1 MPERPDQSGLAPR
14 PIAFCIT
21 ELDPGGAERAM
32 ARLVRSLHRERW
44 SPHVFCLGP
53 DTPLA
58 GEIRSANV
66 PVTCLDVRR
75 RFDVGVVWRLKRQ
88 LRNFRPALIQSFLF
102 HANIVSRLAAPLAGV
117 PIVVS
122 GIRVADREH
131 PWHIAIERATRGLVT
146 HHVCVSE
153 GVARFAR
160 DRMRI
165 ALERTTVIP
174 NAIDVEAYQH
184 VPAVDFSTL
193 GLPPGA
199 RVLVN
204 VGRLSPQKG
213 QDVLLAALGKL
224 VPSFPDLHLVIA
236 GEGPLESGLRQ
247 QARQLQIEDRVHL
260 IGRSR
265 DVPSLLRGAS
275 AFVLTSRWEGM
286 PNVVLEAMAAGCPV
300 VSTAAEGI
308 PELLGNDEFG
318 LRVPIDSVPEL
329 VSAIGRVLTDRDAA
343 ADRTR
348 SAVEHLRQ
356 QFSVAAITAQYERL
370 YSSLIECNSQQGQ

>member
-32 ARLVRSLHRERW
+32 ARLVRSLDRDHW

-58 GEIRSANV
+58 EEIRAAGV

-75 RFDVGVVWRLKRQ
+75 RFDVGVVWRLKRALQ
-88 LRNFRPALIQSFLF
+88 QFRPALVQSFLF

-117 PIVVS
+117 PLVVS

-131 PWHIAIERATRGLVT
+131 PWHVALERATRGLAT

-160 DRMRI
+160 ERMRI
-165 ALERTTVIP
+165 PSERLTVIP
-174 NAIDVEAYQH
+174 NAIDVDALQA
-184 VPAVDFSTL
+184 PPLDFSAL
-193 GLPPGA
+193 GIPAGA

-204 VGRLSPQKG
+204 VGRLAPQKG
-213 QDVLLAALGKL
+213 QDALLVALGKL

-236 GEGPLESGLRQ
+236 GEGPLESALRQ

-260 IGRSR
+260 IGRSGE
-265 DVPSLLRGAS
+265 VPSLLRGAA
-275 AFVLTSRWEGM
+275 AFILTSRWEGM
-286 PNVVLEAMAAGCPV
+286 PNVVLEAMAVGCPV
-300 VSTAAEGI
+300 VSTEAEGI
-308 PELLGNDEFG
+308 PELLGDDEFG
-318 LRVPIDSVPEL
+318 LRVPIDSVPDL
-329 VSAIGRVLTDRDAA
+329 VSAIARVLNDRDAA
-343 ADRTR
+343 EDRAR
-348 SAVEHLRQ
+348 RGAEHLRQ
-356 QFSVAAITAQYERL
+356 QFSVAAITARYERL
-370 YSSLIECNSQQGQ
+370 YASLLEHSPQRGQ